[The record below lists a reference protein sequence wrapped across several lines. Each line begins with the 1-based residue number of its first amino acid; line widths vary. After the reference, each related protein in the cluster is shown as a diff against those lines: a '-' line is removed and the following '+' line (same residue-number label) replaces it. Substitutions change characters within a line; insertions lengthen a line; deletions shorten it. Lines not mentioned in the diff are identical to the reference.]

1 MSDTTKTTSS
11 TRRVLSNAK
20 FMYLIPWASETSAP
34 VVGSRTIYD
43 ISDIIADTVNIEQD
57 DPEVNTTESEFSDSP
72 LFENT
77 KLGKYNFSATCVDTQ
92 NDILKDIFGWS
103 EDASGDTKGAYAPV
117 SYSYLYAEIVIGFAN
132 AVVVLP
138 KVRLDSKLIIGTLK
152 TGQAQSQI
160 SGTCYDA
167 YVSFKASGADD
178 HKCPIAIRSLAQA
191 ETGTTIAAQVRV
203 GTTAF
208 TAG

>member
-1 MSDTTKTTSS
+1 MYLTPWTSETTAPTASS
-11 TRRVLSNAK
+11 T
-20 FMYLIPWASETSAP
+20 T
-34 VVGSRTIYD
+34 YD

-77 KLGKYNFSATCVDTQ
+77 KLGKYNFAATCVDTQ
-92 NDILKDIFGWS
+92 NDLVKAIFGWS
-103 EDASGDTKGAYAPV
+103 EDSTGTTKGVYAPT

-132 AVVVLP
+132 AIVVLP
-138 KVRLDSKLIIGTLK
+138 KVRLDSKLVIGTLK

-167 YVSFKASGADD
+167 YVSFNASGADANAK
-178 HKCPIAIRSLAQA
+178 KCPIAIKSVASETAAASLA
-191 ETGTTIAAQVRV
+191 EDVRV
-203 GTTAF
+203 STSEF
-208 TAG
+208 SS

>member
-1 MSDTTKTTSS
+1 MADSTVTTTS

-20 FMYLIPWASETSAP
+20 FMYLIPWTSETSAP
-34 VVGSRTIYD
+34 VSGSRTIYD

-77 KLGKYNFSATCVDTQ
+77 KLGKYNFAATCVDTQ
-92 NDILKDIFGWS
+92 NSIVKAIFGWS
-103 EDASGDTKGAYAPV
+103 EDESGDTKGAYAPV

-138 KVRLDSKLIIGTLK
+138 KVRLDSKLVIGTLK

-167 YVSFKASGADD
+167 YVSFKSSGADD
-178 HKCPIAIRSLAQA
+178 HKCPIAIKSAATESAAKTLA
-191 ETGTTIAAQVRV
+191 TQVRV

-208 TAG
+208 AS